1 MSRDLT
7 AHPLTHTH
15 PARPWT
21 GTSNLGVCKCVINLL
36 WQKESGG
43 GGVETI
49 WWVSIIPKGFP
60 PSGSDDWEPGPQSSC
75 FSPFVLLFWSTKNS
89 LPLLPGLYCWSWKEP
104 RGVPPGA
111 EWLGSPGKSLAA
123 WVALSKLAVPKGA
136 TLSTGVQPSAPDGLI
151 SWPRTLLP
159 FWYPLYSAFSV
170 LNLFFK

>member
-1 MSRDLT
+1 MSRDPT

-21 GTSNLGVCKCVINLL
+21 GMSNLGVCKCVINLL

-89 LPLLPGLYCWSWKEP
+89 LPLLPGCTAGHGKNPEVFHLGQSGWEALGRAWQPGWPCPSWQFPKEP
-104 RGVPPGA
+104 PSLLASSPLLQTAYFMASHLASFLAPP
-111 EWLGSPGKSLAA
+111 
-123 WVALSKLAVPKGA
+123 
-136 TLSTGVQPSAPDGLI
+136 
-151 SWPRTLLP
+151 LLC
-159 FWYPLYSAFSV
+159 FSC
-170 LNLFFK
+170 LKFIF